1 MLFFT
6 QVRPGNPP
14 IKRNE
19 SRTIIYKQDKDLMYD
34 LWSMNRVTVFYLYEC
49 IVDVSQK
56 EVAPD
61 VREEISR
68 KMDKEVKNIQGV
80 ERLNIKI

>member
-1 MLFFT
+1 
-6 QVRPGNPP
+6 
-14 IKRNE
+14 
-19 SRTIIYKQDKDLMYD
+19 MYD

-56 EVAPD
+56 EVAGGNPN

-68 KMDKEVKNIQGV
+68 KMDKEVKNIQ
-80 ERLNIKI
+80 